1 MDNNRYDSDVI
12 EIDLMEIVGLLW
24 HRLWLI
30 AICMFAGAFVGFM
43 VSKFLITEQFESTT
57 KVYILNKN
65 DNSTL
70 TYSDVQLGSQL
81 TKDYAEL
88 IKSRDVLEQVLED
101 CSMEESYENFS
112 KRVAVENLS
121 DTRIIAITVTD
132 PVPSN
137 AQILAN
143 KIREVASKHI
153 KQVTDIQ
160 AVNVA
165 EEANLPKSPAS
176 PSVFKWTALAALLG
190 AFLCAA
196 VILVHFMLD
205 DTIKTSDDVEKY
217 LGLSTLGMIPMRE
230 EPEKLKKKNH
240 IREAR
245 RSDKAEAKDDIEIVE
260 IDMNEK
266 TGEAK

>member
-12 EIDLMEIVGLLW
+12 EIDLMEIVELLW

-30 AICMFAGAFVGFM
+30 AICMFAGAFAGFM

-101 CSMEESYENFS
+101 CSMTESYESFS

-165 EEANLPKSPAS
+165 EEANLPESPAS
-176 PSVFKWTALAALLG
+176 PSVFKWTAIAALLG
-190 AFLCAA
+190 AFLCVA

-240 IREAR
+240 TRETR
-245 RSDKAEAKDDIEIVE
+245 RSDRAEAKEDIEIVE